1 MPRRESKRESEE
13 PRELRSDQ
21 KNDKI
26 IMLLAEILEELK
38 NQTAVMPKPPV
49 EER

>member
-1 MPRRESKRESEE
+1 MRDKQTKAEE

-38 NQTAVMPKPPV
+38 AQTAVMPQAPAA
-49 EER
+49 ERNG